1 MYRKS
6 TLFQTELANYEE
18 NHAIAFSR
26 HHGMTHSSLV
36 LNDSPN
42 SLYQYY
48 EINMPYLILYESIHP
63 QNNLSEYIEFTEN
76 SFLDANMPYSEYL
89 KSASVKLHSHD
100 FYELTFVMSGEL
112 TMHIE
117 DDYITYHAGECCL
130 CNKNIHHAEQMNPNT
145 EIVLFL
151 LKEDYVK
158 DVFENNFYYDRDGI
172 SHSIGSVF
180 HQFFDENK
188 KISLYNAKIYTDFR
202 LIQTVSNN
210 TYLSIINQMIKE
222 ISSRH
227 SGKSHMMKAL
237 FCRFIEMLC
246 DTDFYETRIHRA
258 KLSNDEQIIY
268 QIANAY
274 QNKKSVFTRNEI
286 EQITGY
292 NSDYVER
299 ILKRSIGKTLSEYG
313 RSFLLKNAA
322 DMLLHTDHNIGK
334 ICESLGY
341 SNRNYFN
348 QIFRQEY
355 GVSPSQ
361 YRKAVKNNPLQSN

>member
-6 TLFQTELANYEE
+6 TLFQTELAIYEE

-63 QNNLSEYIEFTEN
+63 QNNLSEYMEFTEN

-158 DVFENNFYYDRDGI
+158 DVFENLPSQLEIRGEKLFLKMCLKIIFIMIEMEFRTQSVLFFI
-172 SHSIGSVF
+172 SF
-180 HQFFDENK
+180 LM
-188 KISLYNAKIYTDFR
+188 KIRKSLCIM
-202 LIQTVSNN
+202 Q
-210 TYLSIINQMIKE
+210 
-222 ISSRH
+222 
-227 SGKSHMMKAL
+227 
-237 FCRFIEMLC
+237 RFI
-246 DTDFYETRIHRA
+246 
-258 KLSNDEQIIY
+258 QIS
-268 QIANAY
+268 A
-274 QNKKSVFTRNEI
+274 
-286 EQITGY
+286 
-292 NSDYVER
+292 
-299 ILKRSIGKTLSEYG
+299 
-313 RSFLLKNAA
+313 
-322 DMLLHTDHNIGK
+322 
-334 ICESLGY
+334 
-341 SNRNYFN
+341 
-348 QIFRQEY
+348 
-355 GVSPSQ
+355 
-361 YRKAVKNNPLQSN
+361 